1 MRVPEYVRLFRKNM
15 LVKDGVSTD
24 LEMSKI
30 MQSAPRRPFLFT
42 NENRMRVVGNLWAT
56 RDRIAKGL
64 NMRKKDVIPS
74 LLSAIDSPEPYEMVE
89 SGNFTRKLSGL
100 DDIPVLKF
108 FEEDGGRYLTSAILS
123 TVLDGKHNMAY
134 HRMLVRDGHL
144 VARLVEGRHTD
155 RMYHEAL
162 EHGEELKVVI
172 FVGAPLEVMIAAAV
186 SVDYGRS
193 ELEIA
198 SALHSISNG
207 IPLDV
212 TEVGDIPVPADAE
225 YVIIGRLTDRMEE
238 EGPFVDITGT
248 LDHTRMQPVIE
259 VDAVYSAPD
268 PMYHTILPGGYE
280 HFFMMG
286 MPREAT
292 IYREISKV
300 ADVNDIALTPGGSSW
315 LHGVISIHKRSEEE
329 PKKVI
334 DAAFRGHRSMKRVV
348 VVDDDIDVNNPK
360 DVEWALATRFQ
371 ANRDMVVRN
380 ERGSSLDPSIY
391 DDGTMDKWGLDATA
405 PLGKEGFKR
414 VMKLKD

>member
-1 MRVPEYVRLFRKNM
+1 MRVSEYVRLFRKNM
-15 LVKDGVSTD
+15 LVKDGVSTE

-30 MQSAPRRPFLFT
+30 LQSAPRRPFLFT
-42 NENRMRVVGNLWAT
+42 NEHRMRVVGNLWAT

-74 LLSAIDSPEPYEMVE
+74 LLSAMENPEPYKAVE
-89 SGNFTRKLSGL
+89 HGNFTRKLSGL
-100 DDIPVLKF
+100 DDIPILKF
-108 FEEDGGRYLTSAILS
+108 FEEDGGKYLTSAIVS
-123 TVLDGKHNMAY
+123 TVWDGKHNMAY

-155 RMYHEAL
+155 RMYREAI
-162 EHGEELKVVI
+162 EHGEELRVAI
-172 FVGAPLEVMIAAAV
+172 FIGAPLEVMIAGAV
-186 SVDYGRS
+186 SVDYGQS
-193 ELEIA
+193 ELDIA
-198 SALHSISNG
+198 SALHRKAHG
-207 IPLDV
+207 KPLRV
-212 TEVGDIPVPADAE
+212 TKFRDIPVPADAE
-225 YVIIGRLTDRMEE
+225 YVILGRITDNTEE

-268 PMYHTILPGGYE
+268 PMYHTILPGAYE

-292 IYREISKV
+292 MYREVSKV
-300 ADVNDIALTPGGSSW
+300 AEINDLALTAGGSSW
-315 LHGVISIHKRSEEE
+315 LHGVVSIRKESEEQPE
-329 PKKVI
+329 KVI
-334 DAAFRGHRSMKRVV
+334 DSAFKGHRSMKRVI
-348 VVDDDIDVNNPK
+348 VVDDDIDVNKPAE
-360 DVEWALATRFQ
+360 VEWALATRFQ
-371 ANRDMVVRN
+371 AKRDMIVRN

-391 DDGTMDKWGLDATA
+391 NDGTMDKWGLDATV